1 MKIGMRLPGTG
12 ETLESISRDR
22 FAQAERLEHELAVL
36 EQAWRPAGH
45 PFMVRWLGGELSA
58 DDLRLFAGEHYH
70 AACALADTAAAAAR
84 LADGLLAEQLAA
96 YASGQERALSLWLRF
111 AAALGWSGSAWYF
124 GEDPLP
130 ETVACAG
137 AWRPDQA
144 GGSLAELLVTVWAV
158 ESTLA
163 PLARAQCEALRGRC
177 GFDHAATRYFARRA
191 RRGEHDAAVAQAG
204 LTSLLPVTSPLALVC
219 RAELARR
226 SYLEL
231 VDGVARQLSG
241 A

>member
-1 MKIGMRLPGTG
+1 MRLPTSAQ
-12 ETLESISRDR
+12 TLQDIARSR
-22 FAQAERLEHELAVL
+22 FAQAERLERELAVL
-36 EQAWRPAGH
+36 DEAWSPASH
-45 PFMVRWLGGELSA
+45 PFMRRWLAGELAA

-70 AACALADTAAAAAR
+70 AVCALADVASRAAGV
-84 LADGLLAEQLAA
+84 ADGLLAEQLAA
-96 YASGQERALSLWLRF
+96 YAAGQERALSLWLRF
-111 AAALGWSGSAWYF
+111 AAATGWAGSAWYF

-130 ETVACAG
+130 ETAACAG
-137 AWRPDQA
+137 AWRSETA
-144 GGSLAELLVTVWAV
+144 SLAEDLVTIWAV
-158 ESTLA
+158 ESALA
-163 PLARAQCEALRGRC
+163 PLAGAQCEALRRYH
-177 GFDHAATRYFARRA
+177 GFDHPATRYFARRA

-219 RAELARR
+219 RAELACR

>member
-1 MKIGMRLPGTG
+1 MRLPTSPL
-12 ETLESISRDR
+12 TLQDIARSR
-22 FAQAERLEHELAVL
+22 FAQAERLERELAAL
-36 EQAWRPAGH
+36 QQTWSPASH
-45 PFMVRWLGGELSA
+45 PFMRRWLGGDLSA
-58 DDLRLFAGEHYH
+58 DGLRLFAGEHYH
-70 AACALADTAAAAAR
+70 AICALADVAAQAAR
-84 LADGLLAEQLAA
+84 MADGLLAEQLAA
-96 YASGQERALSLWLRF
+96 YGAGQERALSLWLRF
-111 AAALGWSGSAWYF
+111 AAATGWSGSAWYF
-124 GEDPLP
+124 GEDPLA
-130 ETVACAG
+130 ETAACAD
-137 AWRPDQA
+137 AWRSETA
-144 GGSLAELLVTVWAV
+144 SLAEHLVTIWAV
-158 ESTLA
+158 ESALA
-163 PLARAQCEALRGRC
+163 PLAGAQCEVLRRSY

>member
-1 MKIGMRLPGTG
+1 MRLPTSAQ
-12 ETLESISRDR
+12 TLQDVARSR
-22 FAQAERLEHELAVL
+22 FAQAERLERELAGL
-36 EQAWRPAGH
+36 DETWSPASH
-45 PFMVRWLGGELSA
+45 PFMRRWLGGELAA

-70 AACALADTAAAAAR
+70 AVCALADVAAR
-84 LADGLLAEQLAA
+84 AARRADGPLAEQLAA
-96 YASGQERALSLWLRF
+96 YATGQERALALWLRF
-111 AAALGWSGSAWYF
+111 AAATGWAGSAWYF

-130 ETVACAG
+130 ETAACAEV
-137 AWRPDQA
+137 WRSETASP
-144 GGSLAELLVTVWAV
+144 AEDLITIWAA
-158 ESTLA
+158 ESALA
-163 PLARAQCEALRGRC
+163 PLAGAQCEALRRQH
-177 GFDHAATRYFARRA
+177 GFSHAETRYFARRA

>member
-1 MKIGMRLPGTG
+1 MRLPTTP
-12 ETLESISRDR
+12 ETLDSIARGR
-22 FAQAERLEHELAVL
+22 FAQGERLERELAAGD
-36 EQAWRPAGH
+36 EAWSPAGH
-45 PFMVRWLGGELSA
+45 PFMVRWLHGELA
-58 DDLRLFAGEHYH
+58 AGDLRLFAGEHYH
-70 AACALADTAAAAAR
+70 AVCALADAAAAAAR
-84 LADGLLAEQLAA
+84 LADGLLAEQLSA
-96 YASGQERALSLWLRF
+96 YAAGQERALSLWLRF
-111 AAALGWSGSAWYF
+111 AAATGWSGSAWHF

-130 ETVACAG
+130 ETVACAA
-137 AWRPDQA
+137 AWRPA
-144 GGSLAELLVTVWAV
+144 PGGELAEQLVTIWAV

-163 PLARAQCEALRGRC
+163 PLAGGQGEALRRHYGL
-177 GFDHAATRYFARRA
+177 DHAATRYFARRA

>member
-1 MKIGMRLPGTG
+1 MRLPTRG
-12 ETLESISRDR
+12 ETLESIARSR
-22 FAQAERLEHELAVL
+22 FAQAERLERELTAGD
-36 EQAWRPAGH
+36 QRWSPAGH
-45 PFMVRWLGGELSA
+45 PFMRRWLDGELSA

-70 AACALADTAAAAAR
+70 AVCALAAAATVAAR
-84 LADGLLAEQLAA
+84 LADGLLAEQLRA
-96 YASGQERALSLWLRF
+96 YAAGQERALSLWLRF
-111 AAALGWSGSAWYF
+111 AAATGWSGSAWYF

-130 ETVACAG
+130 ETVACAS
-137 AWRPDQA
+137 AWRTDETGDSL
-144 GGSLAELLVTVWAV
+144 GGHVVTIWAV

-163 PLARAQCEALRGRC
+163 PLAGAQCDALRRPY

-219 RAELARR
+219 RAELVRR

>member
-1 MKIGMRLPGTG
+1 MGLPASG
-12 ETLESISRDR
+12 ETLESIARGR
-22 FAQAERLEHELAVL
+22 FAQAERLERELAAGD
-36 EQAWRPAGH
+36 EAWSPAGH
-45 PFMVRWLGGELSA
+45 PFMGRWLDGELA
-58 DDLRLFAGEHYH
+58 AGDLRLFAGEHYH
-70 AACALADTAAAAAR
+70 AVSALADVAAAAAR
-84 LADGLLAEQLAA
+84 LAGGLLAEQLAA
-96 YASGQERALSLWLRF
+96 YAAGQERALSLWLRF
-111 AAALGWSGSAWYF
+111 AAATGWSGSAWHF

-130 ETVACAG
+130 ETVACAA
-137 AWRPDQA
+137 AWRPA
-144 GGSLAELLVTVWAV
+144 PGGELAEQLVTIWAV

-163 PLARAQCEALRGRC
+163 PLAGAQGEALRRHYGL
-177 GFDHAATRYFARRA
+177 DHATTRYFARRA
-191 RRGEHDAAVAQAG
+191 RRGEHAAAVAQAG

>member
-1 MKIGMRLPGTG
+1 MRLPASAH
-12 ETLESISRDR
+12 TLQDAARSR
-22 FAQAERLEHELAVL
+22 FAQAERLERELADVHD
-36 EQAWRPAGH
+36 AWSPRRH
-45 PFMVRWLGGELSA
+45 PFMRRWRAGELSG
-58 DDLRLFAGEHYH
+58 DDLRLFAAEHYH
-70 AACALADTAAAAAR
+70 AVCALADVAAGAAR
-84 LADGLLAEQLAA
+84 LADGLLAEQLTA
-96 YASGQERALSLWLRF
+96 YASGQERVLSLWLRF
-111 AAALGWSGSAWYF
+111 AAATGWAGSAWYF

-137 AWRPDQA
+137 AWRPETA
-144 GGSLAELLVTVWAV
+144 SLAEHLVTIWAA
-158 ESTLA
+158 EAALA
-163 PLARAQCEALRGRC
+163 PLAAAQCEVLRRRY

-219 RAELARR
+219 RAELVCR

>member
-1 MKIGMRLPGTG
+1 MRLPTSP
-12 ETLESISRDR
+12 EPLESIARSR
-22 FAQAERLEHELAVL
+22 FAQAERIERELSAT
-36 EQAWRPAGH
+36 EQAWSPAGH
-45 PFMVRWLGGELSA
+45 PFMRRWVHGELSA
-58 DDLRLFAGEHYH
+58 EDLRLFAAEHYH
-70 AACALADTAAAAAR
+70 AVCALADAAAAAAI
-84 LADGLLAEQLAA
+84 LADGLLAEQLTA
-96 YASGQERALSLWLRF
+96 YALGQERALSLWLRF
-111 AAALGWSGSAWYF
+111 SAASGWSRSAWYF

-130 ETVACAG
+130 ETVACAS
-137 AWRPDQA
+137 AWRSDDA
-144 GGSLAELLVTVWAV
+144 GDSLAGHLVTIWAI
-158 ESTLA
+158 ESALG
-163 PLARAQCEALRGRC
+163 PLAGEQCEALRRHY

-219 RAELARR
+219 RAQLACR

>member
-1 MKIGMRLPGTG
+1 MRLPTSPQ
-12 ETLESISRDR
+12 TLQDIARSR
-22 FAQAERLEHELAVL
+22 FAQAERLQRELAEL
-36 EQAWRPAGH
+36 DATWSPARH
-45 PFMVRWLGGELSA
+45 PFLQQWLGGELSA
-58 DDLRLFAGEHYH
+58 GDLRLFAAEHYH
-70 AACALADTAAAAAR
+70 AVCALADVAAEAAR

-96 YASGQERALSLWLRF
+96 YAAGQERALSLWLRF
-111 AAALGWSGSAWYF
+111 AAATGWAGSAWYF

-130 ETVACAG
+130 ETVACTS
-137 AWRPDQA
+137 AWRPEGA
-144 GGSLAELLVTVWAV
+144 GGSLAEHLVTIWAA
-158 ESTLA
+158 ESALA
-163 PLARAQCEALRGRC
+163 PLAAAQCEVLRHHH

-204 LTSLLPVTSPLALVC
+204 LTSLLPVPSPLALVC
-219 RAELARR
+219 RAELVCR

>member
-1 MKIGMRLPGTG
+1 MRVPAAG
-12 ETLESISRDR
+12 ETLASIARSR
-22 FAQAERLEHELAVL
+22 FAQAERLERELAAL
-36 EQAWRPAGH
+36 DETWSPAGH
-45 PFMVRWLGGELSA
+45 PFMTRWLSGDLAA
-58 DDLRLFAGEHYH
+58 DELRLFAGEHYH
-70 AACALADTAAAAAR
+70 AVCALADAAAAAAR

-96 YASGQERALSLWLRF
+96 YAAGQERALSLWVRF
-111 AAALGWSGSAWYF
+111 AAATGWGGSAWYF

-130 ETVACAG
+130 ETVSCAE
-137 AWRPDQA
+137 AWRSEA
-144 GGSLAELLVTVWAV
+144 ASLAEHLVTIWAI
-158 ESTLA
+158 ESALA
-163 PLARAQCEALRGRC
+163 PLAGAQCRALRDRY

-219 RAELARR
+219 RAELACR

-231 VDGVARQLSG
+231 VDGVARQLPG